1 MSLFCNLLR
10 ANAVFVSES
19 DRQIT
24 PYVALQDSTRAY
36 EHSGFVLRLI
46 LDGSSIKY
54 EPDFGDF
61 EVILLNVFD
70 VMIKAVGVVPR
81 IETKLYS
88 EWVGSPI
95 TDQFFFISIFLWGR
109 CFALVTSMRLALAP
123 RFLF

>member
-1 MSLFCNLLR
+1 MIAFIAFSTSF
-10 ANAVFVSES
+10 
-19 DRQIT
+19 
-24 PYVALQDSTRAY
+24 YVALQNSMRAY

-61 EVILLNVFD
+61 EVVLLNVFD

-88 EWVGSPI
+88 EWVSQI
-95 TDQFFFISIFLWGR
+95 TSYNI
-109 CFALVTSMRLALAP
+109 LVK
-123 RFLF
+123 